1 MKLTF
6 LPSPLSCVAGGLKH
20 VGVFF
25 SVKRKKSFKR
35 ENVCWFAECYFTNA
49 GINKKKKK
57 RCSLCMKGLNLCFQ
71 MKKYQGTLLCVQ
83 YDDSCQQ
90 LVLMPCRNLVSVCTV
105 RMDDSNTAGD
115 ITRTDNSLA
124 DVSIQ

>member
-57 RCSLCMKGLNLCFQ
+57 KVFSVYERTQFMFPDEKIPRHTAVCAVRR
-71 MKKYQGTLLCVQ
+71 LL
-83 YDDSCQQ
+83 
-90 LVLMPCRNLVSVCTV
+90 PA
-105 RMDDSNTAGD
+105 AGID
-115 ITRTDNSLA
+115 AL
-124 DVSIQ
+124 